1 MIHRANATA
10 DTREAI
16 RGFLATAAEA
26 GYILIERGALIP
38 QAITPD
44 EELALVD
51 RHFGID
57 RAQLNAERA
66 AILTPGAEC
75 ACGD

>member
-16 RGFLATAAEA
+16 RGFLATASAA
-26 GYILIERGALIP
+26 GYILIERDALLP
-38 QAITPD
+38 QALAPGD
-44 EELALVD
+44 ELALID

-57 RAQLNAERA
+57 RAQLNAERSA
-66 AILTPGAEC
+66 LLTPGAEC